1 MGKGTSCPFI
11 LSTESMVTALYMYRR
26 ILMQERA
33 ICYSNLGKPSKYE
46 QVSGE
51 YRWSTNNTFLDSDKK
66 RTTAC
71 KNPKINKLKK

>member
-1 MGKGTSCPFI
+1 
-11 LSTESMVTALYMYRR
+11 
-26 ILMQERA
+26 MQERA